1 MQTYKLF
8 LNGDWAEPEQKSW
21 IEDVNPATG
30 EVFAHVCTAGEKEVE
45 LALEGAYQAKK
56 TWGKSLAKEREK
68 ILLKAAD
75 YMETSPLGRAEWMK
89 FYGMRWMN

>member
-8 LNGDWAEPEQKSW
+8 LNGNWAEPEQKSW

-56 TWGKSLAKEREK
+56 NLGKKPGKRK
-68 ILLKAAD
+68 RKD
-75 YMETSPLGRAEWMK
+75 TSESC
-89 FYGMRWMN
+89 